1 MLLLTYTHMMNR
13 SIESTESPVSLF
25 CVYAIFFFTRITITF
40 ILNLYILIKQA
51 FYWVLNQSWTI
62 KRHAYL
68 MTNTFTGSTVIRK
81 KNQGK
86 ENSVENETVP
96 WFLMH

>member
-1 MLLLTYTHMMNR
+1 MKVLKAQSVYFVYMPFFLKESQLPLFKLVHFNRASILL
-13 SIESTESPVSLF
+13 SFEPE
-25 CVYAIFFFTRITITF
+25 
-40 ILNLYILIKQA
+40 LNDQ
-51 FYWVLNQSWTI
+51 TT
-62 KRHAYL
+62 YL

-86 ENSVENETVP
+86 ENSVENVTFS